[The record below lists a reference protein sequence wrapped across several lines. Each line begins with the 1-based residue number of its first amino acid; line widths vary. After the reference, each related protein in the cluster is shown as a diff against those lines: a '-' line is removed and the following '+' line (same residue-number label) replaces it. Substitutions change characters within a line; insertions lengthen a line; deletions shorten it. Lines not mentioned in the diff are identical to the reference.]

1 MSEQRL
7 RASAPLGEALAGMR
21 RVAVAVLGL
30 WLAAPPLV
38 AAAPSARE
46 ILDRRKALD
55 DTTRKW
61 SDRQEH
67 LKLTIKDARGG
78 ERERELMLYERRL
91 PGDERQTIVF
101 FESPAEVKGTGFLA
115 YTYKGRPADQWLY
128 LPELKRIRQI
138 PPRSRTE
145 SVVGPDLSYQDLDII
160 QEMSSWSEAD
170 ARSSLRGEETVD
182 GVPTYVIELV
192 PQREDIGYKKVVLW
206 LGRDDLV
213 PRRIELYGDGD
224 DPAKRIAQ
232 RDLHD
237 VGSIPMAQHIEVE
250 TPARG
255 SRTLIE
261 SSNAAFDQHYE
272 DDLFTQRALER
283 GQR

>member
-1 MSEQRL
+1 MSDQRL
-7 RASAPLGEALAGMR
+7 RASAPPGESLAGMR
-21 RVAVAVLGL
+21 KVAVAVLGL
-30 WLAAPPLV
+30 WLAFPSLG

-46 ILDRRKALD
+46 ILDRRKTLD

-61 SDRQEH
+61 NDRQEH
-67 LKLTIKDARGG
+67 LKLIIKDARGG

-138 PPRSRTE
+138 TPRSRTE
-145 SVVGPDLSYQDLDII
+145 SFVGTDLSYQDLDII

-170 ARSSLRGEETVD
+170 ARSSLRGEEPVE

-192 PQREDIGYKKVVLW
+192 PQREDIGYKKIVLW

-213 PRRIELYGDGD
+213 PRRIEFYGDGS
-224 DPAKRIAQ
+224 DPAKRITQ

-237 VGSIPMAQHIEVE
+237 VGSIPIAQHIEVE

-261 SSNAAFDQHYE
+261 SSNAAFDHHYE
-272 DDLFTQRALER
+272 ADLFTQRALER
-283 GQR
+283 GQP